1 MTALFTDNRVA
12 KNCYFWH
19 EGKRY
24 VLHIGPVNKQSPL
37 YAEDFATLAAE
48 PDGLAGFMRMAKIF
62 GNLGVEMAEVK

>member
-1 MTALFTDNRVA
+1 MS
-12 KNCYFWH
+12 Y
-19 EGKRY
+19 
-24 VLHIGPVNKQSPL
+24 ISVNKQSPL